1 MGQTIQSLVNISG
14 NEELNPEESKNDE
27 IDNEIEIIF
36 FLKDSKKSYNLKV
49 NPDEIVEDVLS
60 EFLEKYNINNN
71 YIVIY
76 NYDMID
82 KEKTI
87 RKNHIKNGDKLLLD
101 NISQKKKN

>member
-1 MGQTIQSLVNISG
+1 MKLLKKKKMILKLII
-14 NEELNPEESKNDE
+14 LK
-27 IDNEIEIIF
+27 IEIIF
-36 FLKDSKKSYNLKV
+36 FIKDYKNRYNLKV
-49 NPDEIVEDVLS
+49 NLDEKIKDVLS
-60 EFLEKYNINNN
+60 EFFKKYNIYNN

-101 NISQKKKN
+101 NISQKKKNSKKRR

>member
-1 MGQTIQSLVNISG
+1 MKLLKKKKMILKLII
-14 NEELNPEESKNDE
+14 LK
-27 IDNEIEIIF
+27 IEIIF
-36 FLKDSKKSYNLKV
+36 FIKDYKKRYNLKV
-49 NPDEIVEDVLS
+49 NPDEKIKDVLS
-60 EFLEKYNINNN
+60 EFFKKYNIYNN

-101 NISQKKKN
+101 NISQKKKNSKKRR